1 MVFSET
7 VLLFSSGWSCLAP
20 LELEMQV
27 AVKSIQVLGT
37 ALGPLGE
44 QEVSL
49 TTEPPLQPLVLH
61 LSLHLVKLLLNCGTV
76 NTTLIPRARKWA
88 WTLAR

>member
-27 AVKSIQVLGT
+27 AVKSIKVLGT
-37 ALGPLGE
+37 ALDPLGE

-49 TTEPPLQPLVLH
+49 TTEAPLSP
-61 LSLHLVKLLLNCGTV
+61 
-76 NTTLIPRARKWA
+76 
-88 WTLAR
+88 